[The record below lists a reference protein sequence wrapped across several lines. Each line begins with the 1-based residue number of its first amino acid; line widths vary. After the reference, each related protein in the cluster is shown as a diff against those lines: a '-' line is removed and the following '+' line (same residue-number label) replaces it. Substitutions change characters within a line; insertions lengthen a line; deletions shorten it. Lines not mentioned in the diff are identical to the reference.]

1 MTENTLPASKR
12 LSFLDRYLTLW
23 IFLAMAIGVAI
34 GYFVPGTQAFI
45 NQFQSGATN
54 YPLAIGLIL
63 MMFPPLAKVKFEQLP
78 KVFKSGKLLFL
89 SLFLTWVVGPLL
101 MFLLA
106 WLLLPDKPEY
116 FTGLMMIGIVPC
128 IAMVIVWSDI
138 ALGDREYVA
147 GLVAINSIFQ
157 ILFYS
162 FYAYLFVTVL
172 PKAVGMPGSRVDVT
186 ILQVAES
193 VLIYLGIPF
202 LMGITTRFGLIKIKG
217 IVWYENEFLPR
228 IGPITLVAL
237 LLTIVL
243 MFSLKGKMIV
253 DIPLDVL
260 RIALPLTLY
269 FVIMF
274 FAAFFAAKKLGA
286 NYPKCTSLA
295 FTAAGNNFELGIAVS
310 IAVFGIESKEAF
322 ACVVGPLIEVPVL
335 ILLVN
340 VALKQMQRFAPS
352 ARA

>member
-1 MTENTLPASKR
+1 
-12 LSFLDRYLTLW
+12 
-23 IFLAMAIGVAI
+23 
-34 GYFVPGTQAFI
+34 
-45 NQFQSGATN
+45 
-54 YPLAIGLIL
+54 
-63 MMFPPLAKVKFEQLP
+63 MF
-78 KVFKSGKLLFL
+78 G
-89 SLFLTWVVGPLL
+89 
-101 MFLLA
+101 LA

-162 FYAYLFVTVL
+162 FYAYIFVTVL
-172 PKAVGMPGSRVDVT
+172 PKAIGMEGSRVDVS
-186 ILQVAES
+186 IGQVAES

-202 LMGITTRFGLIKIKG
+202 LMGITTRFTLIKLKG
-217 IVWYENEFLPR
+217 IQWYEKAFLPR
-228 IGPITLVAL
+228 IGPITLLAL
-237 LLTIVL
+237 LFTIVL

-274 FAAFFAAKKLGA
+274 FTAFFAAKRLGG
-286 NYPKCTSLA
+286 NYPRCTSLA

-310 IAVFGIESKEAF
+310 IAVFGIDSKEAF

-340 VALKQMQRFAPS
+340 VALRQMKRFAPQD
-352 ARA
+352 RV